1 MEKPGDYSIKNDG
14 PSGNR
19 TRVLGSEAQE
29 DILYP
34 MDPFFIGYQ
43 KLLSVFTGNKYLNDF
58 VRNRNP
64 PASWC

>member
-1 MEKPGDYSIKNDG
+1 
-14 PSGNR
+14 
-19 TRVLGSEAQE
+19 
-29 DILYP
+29 